1 MTNLTLRSFD
11 IPTITKFGIG
21 FDRMFDELSRLQE
34 VTSTTNYPPYNI
46 IEVTDDKYIIELAVA
61 GFKEGEIDITVH
73 NRSLTIRGKRQI
85 ATVINE
91 DGQETKY
98 IHQGIG
104 GRSFERTWPI
114 AEYVEVTS
122 AIQENGILSVTLE
135 RKVPEEKKP
144 KSIAIT
150 YTK

>member
-21 FDRMFDELSRLQE
+21 FDRMFDELSRLHE
-34 VTSTTNYPPYNI
+34 GTITTNYPPYNV
-46 IEVTDDKYIIELAVA
+46 IEVTDDKYIVELAVA

-73 NRSLTIRGKRQI
+73 NRSLIIKGKRQV
-85 ATVINE
+85 ATVE
-91 DGQETKY
+91 GQETKY

-104 GRSFERTWPI
+104 SRSFERSWPI

>member
-34 VTSTTNYPPYNI
+34 GTVTTNYPPYNI

-61 GFKEGEIDITVH
+61 GFKEGDIDITVH
-73 NRSLTIRGKRQI
+73 NRQLTIKGQRKV
-85 ATVINE
+85 ATIE
-91 DGQETKY
+91 GEETKY

-104 GRSFERTWPI
+104 SRSFVRSWPI

-144 KSIAIT
+144 KSIEIT

>member
-34 VTSTTNYPPYNI
+34 GTVTTNYPPYNI

-61 GFKEGEIDITVH
+61 GFKEGDIDITVH
-73 NRSLTIRGKRQI
+73 NRQLTIKGQRKV
-85 ATVINE
+85 ATIE
-91 DGQETKY
+91 GEETKY

-104 GRSFERTWPI
+104 SRSFVRSWPI

-144 KSIAIT
+144 KSIEIT
-150 YTK
+150 YTKW